1 LTGPLEAICSKF
13 LWFEGIK
20 MTFMTRRAMLASTA
34 IALVLPKLS
43 PAQAQSS
50 AATDSEWRNYAN
62 DLAGTRYAPLDQ
74 INAGNF
80 GKLEVAWRFP
90 STMLGSRPEYT
101 WEATPLVIKG
111 RLYSTAGA
119 RRDVV
124 CLDAANGE
132 LLWMFRKDEGERA
145 RNAPRQYSGRGLA
158 YWSDGQEER
167 ILFVTTGYQLVA
179 LDAKTGL
186 PVAGFGENG
195 VVDLKLND
203 DQVIDPNGG
212 EIGLHATP
220 TVARNVVIVGAAH
233 ASGSVPGNRPRS
245 KGYVRGFDV
254 KTGKRLWIFHTIPL
268 KGEFGY
274 DSWLRPGEAEKA
286 TNTGDWAQISVD
298 EALGLAYLGI
308 EIPSA
313 DESGVRRQGN
323 SLFSNCLVAVDLETG
338 KRRWHYQLIHHDIWD
353 RDVPCAAILC
363 DIPHNG
369 KMVKALAQPSKQCFL
384 YVLNRETGEPIW
396 PFAERKVPKGDVPGE
411 WYSPT
416 QPIPTKPPPY
426 DVQSVDA
433 TTVIDFTP
441 ELHAKALRLL
451 SHYRSGPVYTPPS
464 LSRADGTWGTLTS
477 LATQGGTNWP
487 GGCYDPETHTVYT
500 FSETTVAVDG
510 LVPGNPRFTD
520 ADYVRGTF
528 SAAPTRAAVIQGGEE
543 YLAPPTAVANA
554 AAATPAA
561 GGTQEFRPG
570 VVTIDGLPLMKPPYG
585 RITATDLSKGEIAW
599 QVAHGDTPDFIK
611 NHPALKGLTI
621 PRTGRPGLLGP
632 TVTRSL
638 VICGESGF
646 ATTPAGKRGAMLR
659 AYDKKTGEDRGA
671 VYMPAPQTG
680 CPMTYMLG
688 GRQYIVLAIGGP
700 GYPAELMA
708 FRLPQG

>member
-1 LTGPLEAICSKF
+1 MAFI
-13 LWFEGIK
+13 
-20 MTFMTRRAMLASTA
+20 TRRSMLSSTA
-34 IALVLPKLS
+34 VALVLPGLS
-43 PAQAQSS
+43 TLPVQAQ
-50 AATDSEWRNYAN
+50 TVPDTEWRNYAN
-62 DLAGTRYAPLDQ
+62 DLANTRYAPLEQ

-80 GKLEVAWRFP
+80 DRLEVAWRVP
-90 STMLGSRPEYT
+90 SSMLGSRPEYT
-101 WEATPLVIKG
+101 WEATPLVVKG
-111 RLYSTAGA
+111 RLYTTAGS
-119 RRDVV
+119 RRDVICV
-124 CLDAANGE
+124 DAANGE

-203 DQVIDPNGG
+203 DQFIDPNGG

-323 SLFSNCLVAVDLETG
+323 SLFSNCLVAVELETG

-384 YVLNRETGEPIW
+384 YVLNRETGEPVW
-396 PFAERKVPKGDVPGE
+396 PIAERKVPKGDVPGE

-416 QPIPTKPPPY
+416 QPIPSKPPPY

-433 TTVIDFTP
+433 STVIDFTP

>member
-1 LTGPLEAICSKF
+1 MA
-13 LWFEGIK
+13 
-20 MTFMTRRAMLASTA
+20 FMTRRAMLASTA

-50 AATDSEWRNYAN
+50 AATDTEWRNYAN

-323 SLFSNCLVAVDLETG
+323 SLFSNCLVAVELETG

-638 VICGESGF
+638 LICGESGF

>member
-1 LTGPLEAICSKF
+1 MAF
-13 LWFEGIK
+13 V
-20 MTFMTRRAMLASTA
+20 TRRCMLSSTA
-34 IALVLPKLS
+34 MTLVLAGL
-43 PAQAQSS
+43 PARAQTASN
-50 AATDSEWRNYAN
+50 AADTEWRNYAN

-74 INAGNF
+74 IHAGNF
-80 GKLEVAWRFP
+80 DKLEVAWRFP
-90 STMLGSRPEYT
+90 SSMLGSRPEYT

-111 RLYSTAGA
+111 RLYTTAGS

-124 CLDAANGE
+124 CLDARTGE

-158 YWSDGQEER
+158 YWTDGSEER
-167 ILFVTTGYQLVA
+167 ILYVTTGYQLVA
-179 LDAKTGL
+179 LDAKTGVA
-186 PVAGFGENG
+186 VAGFGENG

-220 TVARNVVIVGAAH
+220 SVARNVVIVGAAH
-233 ASGSVPGNRPRS
+233 ASGSVPGNKPRS

-254 KTGKRLWIFHTIPL
+254 KTGKRLWIFHTIPM

-274 DSWLRPGEAEKA
+274 DSWIRPGEAEKA

-298 EALGLAYLGI
+298 EELGLAYLGI

-323 SLFSNCLVAVDLETG
+323 GLFSNCLVAVELETG

-384 YVLNRETGEPIW
+384 YVLNRETGQPIW
-396 PFAERKVPKGDVPGE
+396 PFVEKKAPQGDVPGE

-426 DVQSVDA
+426 DVQSVDPS
-433 TTVIDFTP
+433 TVIDFTP

-451 SHYRSGPVYTPPS
+451 SHYRTGPVYTPPS
-464 LSRADGTWGTLTS
+464 LSKADGTWGTLTS

-500 FSETTVAVDG
+500 FSETTVADDG
-510 LVPGNPRFTD
+510 LVPGNPRFSD
-520 ADYVRGTF
+520 ADYVRGNF
-528 SAAPTRAAVIQGGEE
+528 SAAPTRAAVTQGGEE

-554 AAATPAA
+554 GAGAAAPGSAE
-561 GGTQEFRPG
+561 EFRPG
-570 VVTIDGLPLMKPPYG
+570 VLTVDGLPLMKPPYG
-585 RITATDLSKGEIAW
+585 RITATDLTKGEIAW
-599 QVAHGDTPDFIK
+599 QVAHGDTPDNIR
-611 NHPALKGLTI
+611 NHPALKGLNI

-632 TVTRSL
+632 TVTKSL

-646 ATTPAGKRGAMLR
+646 ATTSSGKRGAMLR

-671 VYMPAPQTG
+671 VYIPAPQTG

-688 GRQYIVLAIGGP
+688 GRQHIVLAIGGP
-700 GYPAELMA
+700 GYPAELIA
-708 FRLPQG
+708 FRLPQ

>member
-1 LTGPLEAICSKF
+1 MG
-13 LWFEGIK
+13 
-20 MTFMTRRAMLASTA
+20 FMTRRTMLSSTA
-34 IALVLPKLS
+34 VALVLPGLT
-43 PAQAQSS
+43 PALAQPPS
-50 AATDSEWRNYAN
+50 AAAPDTEWRNYAA
-62 DLAGTRYAPLDQ
+62 DLASTRYAPLDQ
-74 INAGNF
+74 IHGGNF
-80 GKLEVAWRFP
+80 DKLEVAWRLP
-90 STMLGSRPEYT
+90 SSMLGSRPEYT

-111 RLYSTAGA
+111 RLYTTAGS

-132 LLWMFRKDEGERA
+132 MLWLFRKDEGVRA

-158 YWSDGQEER
+158 YWSDGTEER
-167 ILFVTTGYQLVA
+167 ILYVTPGYQLVA

-186 PVAGFGENG
+186 AVADFGENG

-203 DQVIDPNGG
+203 DQIIDPLGG

-233 ASGSVPGNRPRS
+233 ASGSVPGNKPRA

-254 KTGKRLWIFHTIPL
+254 KTGKRLWIFHTIPM

-274 DSWLRPGEAEKA
+274 DSWIREGEAEKA
-286 TNTGDWAQISVD
+286 TNTGCWAQISVD
-298 EALGLAYLGI
+298 EELGLAYLGI

-323 SLFSNCLVAVDLETG
+323 SLFSNCLVAVELETG
-338 KRRWHYQLIHHDIWD
+338 KRRWHYQLVHHDIWD

-369 KMVKALAQPSKQCFL
+369 KTVKALAQPSKQCFL
-384 YVLNRETGEPIW
+384 YVLNRETGQPIW
-396 PFAERKVPKGDVPGE
+396 PILEKKVPKGDVPGE

-416 QPIPTKPPPY
+416 QPIPTRPPPY
-426 DVQSVDA
+426 DVQSVDPS
-433 TTVIDFTP
+433 TVIDFTP

-464 LSRADGTWGTLTS
+464 ISKADGTWGTLTS

-520 ADYVRGTF
+520 SDYVRGTF
-528 SAAPTRAAVIQGGEE
+528 SSAPTRAAVIQGGDE

-554 AAATPAA
+554 ASATPAA
-561 GGTQEFRPG
+561 GGAQEFRPG
-570 VVTIDGLPLMKPPYG
+570 IVTIDGLPLMKPPYG
-585 RITATDLSKGEIAW
+585 RITATDLTKGEIAW
-599 QVAHGDTPDFIK
+599 QVAHGDTPDAIK
-611 NHPALKGLTI
+611 NHPALKGLNI

-632 TVTRSL
+632 TVTKSL

-646 ATTPAGKRGAMLR
+646 ATTPNGKRGAMLR

-700 GYPAELMA
+700 GFPAELIA
-708 FRLPQG
+708 FRLP

>member
-1 LTGPLEAICSKF
+1 
-13 LWFEGIK
+13 
-20 MTFMTRRAMLASTA
+20 MTFMTRRAMLSSTA

-43 PAQAQSS
+43 SAQAQSS
-50 AATDSEWRNYAN
+50 AAPDTEWRNYAN

-254 KTGKRLWIFHTIPL
+254 RTGKRLWIFHTIPL

-274 DSWLRPGEAEKA
+274 DSWIRPGEAEKA

-323 SLFSNCLVAVDLETG
+323 SLFSNCLVAVELETG

-411 WYSPT
+411 WYSPI

-433 TTVIDFTP
+433 STVIDFTP

-638 VICGESGF
+638 VICGESGL

-688 GRQYIVLAIGGP
+688 GRQHIVLAIGGP

>member
-1 LTGPLEAICSKF
+1 MA
-13 LWFEGIK
+13 
-20 MTFMTRRAMLASTA
+20 FMTRRTMLSSTA
-34 IALVLPKLS
+34 VALVLPGLS
-43 PAQAQSS
+43 VPLPAQAQTMPNK
-50 AATDSEWRNYAN
+50 AAPDTDTEWRNYAA
-62 DLAGTRYAPLDQ
+62 DLASTRYAPLDQ

-80 GKLEVAWRFP
+80 DHLEVAWRFP
-90 STMLGSRPEYT
+90 SVMLGSRPEYT

-111 RLYSTAGA
+111 RLYTTAGA

-124 CLDAANGE
+124 CLDAATGE
-132 LLWMFRKDEGERA
+132 MLWLFRKDEGARA
-145 RNAPRQYSGRGLA
+145 RNAPRQYSGRGLS

-167 ILFVTTGYQLVA
+167 ILYVTPGYQLVA

-186 PVAGFGENG
+186 AVAGFGDNG

-203 DQVIDPNGG
+203 DQVIDPLGG

-233 ASGSVPGNRPRS
+233 ASGSVPGNKPRT

-274 DSWLRPGEAEKA
+274 DTWLVPGEAEKA
-286 TNTGDWAQISVD
+286 TNTGCWAQISVD
-298 EALGLAYLGI
+298 EELGLAYLGI

-323 SLFSNCLVAVDLETG
+323 SLFSNCLVAVELETG
-338 KRRWHYQLIHHDIWD
+338 KRRWHYQLVHHDIWD

-369 KMVKALAQPSKQCFL
+369 KIVRALAQPSKQCFL
-384 YVLNRETGEPIW
+384 YVLNRETGQPIW
-396 PFAERKVPKGDVPGE
+396 PIVEKRVAKGDVPGE

-416 QPIPTKPPPY
+416 QPIPSKPPPY
-426 DVQSVDA
+426 DVQSVDPS
-433 TTVIDFTP
+433 TIIDFTP

-451 SHYRSGPVYTPPS
+451 SHYRTGPVYTPPS
-464 LSRADGTWGTLTS
+464 LSKADGTWGTLTS
-477 LATQGGTNWP
+477 LATQGGTNWA

-528 SAAPTRAAVIQGGEE
+528 SSAPTRAAVIQGGAE

-554 AAATPAA
+554 AAGSTAAA
-561 GGTQEFRPG
+561 GGADEFRPG

-585 RITATDLSKGEIAW
+585 RITATDLTKGEIGW
-599 QVAHGDTPDFIK
+599 QIAHGDTPDAIK
-611 NHPALKGLTI
+611 NHPALKGLNI
-621 PRTGRPGLLGP
+621 PRTGRPGLIGP
-632 TVTRSL
+632 TVTKSL

-646 ATTPAGKRGAMLR
+646 ATTPTGKRGAMLR

-688 GRQYIVLAIGGP
+688 GRQYIVLTIGGP
-700 GYPAELMA
+700 GFPAELIA
-708 FRLPQG
+708 FRLPQSGPG

>member
-1 LTGPLEAICSKF
+1 
-13 LWFEGIK
+13 
-20 MTFMTRRAMLASTA
+20 MVFMTRRAMLSSTA
-34 IALVLPKLS
+34 VALVLPGL
-43 PAQAQSS
+43 PAQAQTASGS
-50 AATDSEWRNYAN
+50 AGADTDWRNYAN
-62 DLAGTRYAPLDQ
+62 DLASTRYAPLDQ

-80 GKLEVAWRFP
+80 DKLEVAWRFP
-90 STMLGSRPEYT
+90 SAMLGSRPEYT
-101 WEATPLVIKG
+101 WEATPLLIKG
-111 RLYSTAGA
+111 HLYVTAGA

-124 CLDAANGE
+124 CLDAVNGE
-132 LLWMFRKDEGERA
+132 LLWMFRKDEGARA

-158 YWSDGQEER
+158 YWTDGSEER
-167 ILFVTTGYQLVA
+167 ILYVTTGYQLVA
-179 LDAKTGL
+179 LDAKTGQ
-186 PVAGFGENG
+186 PVPGFGEGG

-203 DQVIDPNGG
+203 DQVIDPLGG

-233 ASGSVPGNRPRS
+233 ASGSVPGNKPRT

-254 KTGKRLWIFHTIPL
+254 KTGKRLWIFHTIPM

-274 DSWLRPGEAEKA
+274 DTWLRAGEAEKA

-298 EALGLAYLGI
+298 EELGLAYLGI

-313 DESGVRRQGN
+313 DESGIRRQGN
-323 SLFSNCLVAVDLETG
+323 SLFSNCLVAVELETG

-369 KMVKALAQPSKQCFL
+369 KTVKALAQPSKQCFL

-396 PFAERKVPKGDVPGE
+396 PFVEKKVSKGDVPGE

-416 QPIPTKPPPY
+416 QPIPSKPPPY
-426 DVQSVDA
+426 DVQSVNPS
-433 TTVIDFTP
+433 TVIDFTP

-451 SHYRSGPVYTPPS
+451 SHYKTGPVYTPPS
-464 LSRADGTWGTLTS
+464 LSKADGTWGTLTS

-528 SAAPTRAAVIQGGEE
+528 STAPTRAAVIQGGEE

-554 AAATPAA
+554 AAGT
-561 GGTQEFRPG
+561 GGAPQAKEEFRPG

-585 RITATDLSKGEIAW
+585 RITATDLTKGETAW
-599 QVAHGDTPDFIK
+599 QVAHGDTPDSIK
-611 NHPALKGLTI
+611 NHPALKGLNI

-632 TVTRSL
+632 TVTKSL

-646 ATTPAGKRGAMLR
+646 ATTPGGKRGAMLR

-688 GRQYIVLAIGGP
+688 GHQYIVLTIGGP
-700 GYPAELMA
+700 GFPAEMIA
-708 FRLPQG
+708 FRLP

>member
-1 LTGPLEAICSKF
+1 
-13 LWFEGIK
+13 

>member
-1 LTGPLEAICSKF
+1 
-13 LWFEGIK
+13 
-20 MTFMTRRAMLASTA
+20 MTFMTRRAMLSSTA

-43 PAQAQSS
+43 AAQAQSS
-50 AATDSEWRNYAN
+50 AATDTEWRNYAN

-323 SLFSNCLVAVDLETG
+323 SLFSNCLVAVELETG

-433 TTVIDFTP
+433 STVIDFTP

-554 AAATPAA
+554 AAAAPAA

-638 VICGESGF
+638 LICGESGF

-671 VYMPAPQTG
+671 VYMPATQTG

>member
-1 LTGPLEAICSKF
+1 MG
-13 LWFEGIK
+13 
-20 MTFMTRRAMLASTA
+20 FMTRRTMLSSTA
-34 IALVLPKLS
+34 VALVLPGLT
-43 PAQAQSS
+43 PALAQTPS
-50 AATDSEWRNYAN
+50 AAAPDTEWRNYAA
-62 DLAGTRYAPLDQ
+62 DLASTRYAPLDQ
-74 INAGNF
+74 IHGGNF
-80 GKLEVAWRFP
+80 DKLEVAWRLP

-111 RLYSTAGA
+111 RLYATAGS

-132 LLWMFRKDEGERA
+132 MLWLFRKDEGVRA

-158 YWSDGQEER
+158 YWSDGTEER
-167 ILFVTTGYQLVA
+167 ILYVTPGYQLVA

-186 PVAGFGENG
+186 AVADFGENG

-203 DQVIDPNGG
+203 DQIIDPLGG

-233 ASGSVPGNRPRS
+233 ASGSVPGNKPRA

-254 KTGKRLWIFHTIPL
+254 KTGKRLWIFHTIPM

-274 DSWLRPGEAEKA
+274 DSWIREGEAEKA
-286 TNTGDWAQISVD
+286 TNTGCWAQISVD
-298 EALGLAYLGI
+298 EELGLAYLGI

-323 SLFSNCLVAVDLETG
+323 SLFSNCLVAVELETG
-338 KRRWHYQLIHHDIWD
+338 KRRWHYQLVHHDIWD

-369 KMVKALAQPSKQCFL
+369 KTVKALAQPSKQCFL
-384 YVLNRETGEPIW
+384 YVLNRETGQPIW
-396 PFAERKVPKGDVPGE
+396 PILEKKVPKGDVPGE

-416 QPIPTKPPPY
+416 QPIPTRPPPY
-426 DVQSVDA
+426 DVQSVDPS
-433 TTVIDFTP
+433 TVIDFTP

-464 LSRADGTWGTLTS
+464 ISKADGTWGTLTS

-520 ADYVRGTF
+520 SDYVRGTF
-528 SAAPTRAAVIQGGEE
+528 SSAPTRAAVIQGGDE

-554 AAATPAA
+554 ASATPAA
-561 GGTQEFRPG
+561 GGAQEFRPG
-570 VVTIDGLPLMKPPYG
+570 IVTIDGLPLMKPPYG
-585 RITATDLSKGEIAW
+585 RITATDLTKGEIAW
-599 QVAHGDTPDFIK
+599 QVAHGDTPDAIK
-611 NHPALKGLTI
+611 NHPALKGLNI

-632 TVTRSL
+632 TVTKSL

-646 ATTPAGKRGAMLR
+646 ATTPNGKRGAMLR

-700 GYPAELMA
+700 GFPAELIA
-708 FRLPQG
+708 FRLP

>member
-1 LTGPLEAICSKF
+1 MAF
-13 LWFEGIK
+13 V
-20 MTFMTRRAMLASTA
+20 TRRTMLSSTA
-34 IALVLPKLS
+34 VALVMTGLPARAQT
-43 PAQAQSS
+43 PAD
-50 AATDSEWRNYAN
+50 TEWRNYAS
-62 DLAGTRYAPLDQ
+62 DLANTRYAPLDQ
-74 INAGNF
+74 INASNF
-80 GKLEVAWRFP
+80 DRLEVAWRFP
-90 STMLGSRPEYT
+90 SSILGSRPEYT
-101 WEATPLVIKG
+101 WEATPLLIKG
-111 RLYSTAGA
+111 KLYTTGGA

-124 CLDAANGE
+124 CVDAANGE
-132 LLWMFRKDEGERA
+132 LLWMFRKDEGVRA

-158 YWSDGQEER
+158 YWSDGTEER
-167 ILFVTTGYQLVA
+167 ILYVTPGYQLVA
-179 LDAKTGL
+179 LDAKTGQ

-203 DQVIDPNGG
+203 DQVIDPLGG

-233 ASGSVPGNRPRS
+233 ASGSVPGNKPRS

-274 DSWLRPGEAEKA
+274 DTWLRPGEAEKA
-286 TNTGDWAQISVD
+286 TNTGDWGQISVD
-298 EALGLAYLGI
+298 EELGLAYLGI

-323 SLFSNCLVAVDLETG
+323 SLFSNSLVAVELETG
-338 KRRWHYQLIHHDIWD
+338 KRRWHYQLVHHDIWD

-384 YVLNRETGEPIW
+384 YVLNRETGQPIW
-396 PFAERKVPKGDVPGE
+396 PFIEKKVEKGTVPGE

-416 QPIPTKPPPY
+416 QPIPSKPPPY

-433 TTVIDFTP
+433 STVIDFTP
-441 ELHAKALRLL
+441 ELHAKALRMLA
-451 SHYRSGPVYTPPS
+451 HYKTGPVYTPPS
-464 LSRADGTWGTLTS
+464 LSTADGTWGTLTS
-477 LATQGGTNWP
+477 LATQGGTNWA

-510 LVPGNPRFTD
+510 LVPGNPRFSD

-528 SAAPTRAAVIQGGEE
+528 AAAPTRAAVIQGGDE

-554 AAATPAA
+554 AAAPAPAA
-561 GGTQEFRPG
+561 AEFRPG
-570 VVTIDGLPLMKPPYG
+570 NLTIDGLPLMKPPYG
-585 RITATDLSKGEIAW
+585 RITATDLESGTQAW
-599 QVAHGDTPDFIK
+599 QIAHGDTPDAIR
-611 NHPALKGLTI
+611 NHPALKGLKI
-621 PRTGRPGLLGP
+621 PRTGRPGLIGP
-632 TVTRSL
+632 TVTKSL

-646 ATTPAGKRGAMLR
+646 ATTPNGKRGALLR

-680 CPMTYMLG
+680 CPMTFMLG
-688 GRQYIVLAIGGP
+688 GRQHIVLTIGGP
-700 GYPAELMA
+700 GFPAELIA
-708 FRLPQG
+708 FRLPA

>member
-1 LTGPLEAICSKF
+1 MMA
-13 LWFEGIK
+13 
-20 MTFMTRRAMLASTA
+20 MTRRAMLSSTA
-34 IALVLPKLS
+34 VALALPS
-43 PAQAQSS
+43 APPAMAQRVPD
-50 AATDSEWRNYAN
+50 TEWRNYAS

-74 INAGNF
+74 INAANF

-90 STMLGSRPEYT
+90 SAMLGSRPEYT

-132 LLWMFRKDEGERA
+132 LLWMFRKDEGDRA
-145 RNAPRQYSGRGLA
+145 RNAPRQYSGRGLS
-158 YWSDGQEER
+158 YWSDGQDER

-203 DQVIDPNGG
+203 DQFIDPNGG

-233 ASGSVPGNRPRS
+233 ASGSVPGNRPRT

-254 KTGKRLWIFHTIPL
+254 KTGKRLWIFHTIPM

-274 DSWLRPGEAEKA
+274 DSWLRAGEAEKA
-286 TNTGDWAQISVD
+286 SNTGCWAQISVD
-298 EALGLAYLGI
+298 EELGLAYLGI

-323 SLFSNCLVAVDLETG
+323 SLFSNCLVAVELETG

-384 YVLNRETGEPIW
+384 YVLNRETGEPVW
-396 PFAERKVPKGDVPGE
+396 PIAERKVPKGDVPGE

-426 DVQSVDA
+426 DVQSVNPS
-433 TTVIDFTP
+433 TVIDFTP

-464 LSRADGTWGTLTS
+464 LSKADGTWGTLTS

-500 FSETTVAVDG
+500 FSETTVANDG
-510 LVPGNPRFTD
+510 LTPGNPRFTD
-520 ADYVRGTF
+520 ADYVRGSF
-528 SAAPTRAAVIQGGEE
+528 AAAPTRAAVIQGGEE

-554 AAATPAA
+554 ASPAATA
-561 GGTQEFRPG
+561 GGEEFRPG
-570 VVTIDGLPLMKPPYG
+570 VLTVDGLPLMKPPYG
-585 RITATDLSKGEIAW
+585 RITATDLSRGEIAW

-611 NHPALKGLTI
+611 NHPALKGLNI

-632 TVTRSL
+632 TVTKSL

-646 ATTPAGKRGAMLR
+646 ATTPGGKRGAMLR

-700 GYPAELMA
+700 GFPAELMA